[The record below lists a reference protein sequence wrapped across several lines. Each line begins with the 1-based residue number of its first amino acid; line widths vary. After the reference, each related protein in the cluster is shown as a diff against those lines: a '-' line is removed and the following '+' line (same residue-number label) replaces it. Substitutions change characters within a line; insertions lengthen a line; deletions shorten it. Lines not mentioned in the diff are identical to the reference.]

1 MGRVARA
8 MRDNGDTKSSQPHN
22 ASYRELLRSC
32 IGKVAAWINEVG
44 WRKGVQN
51 EPLHTKTPQSPRR
64 SCRVCLNLSLNLL
77 RNTRIDY
84 EWQ

>member
-8 MRDNGDTKSSQPHN
+8 MRGNGDTKSSQPHN
-22 ASYRELLRSC
+22 ASHRELLRSC

-64 SCRVCLNLSLNLL
+64 SCRLAYS
-77 RNTRIDY
+77 
-84 EWQ
+84 